1 MEPEGGKFSR
11 PSWLTLSVIG
21 VAVSIGLYVF
31 VIGSEIGT
39 MRQQA
44 VGHELRIAA
53 LETHGSGPVQSANAK
68 VDAVIARA
76 DRILEGLLQMQ
87 QKMADLSATQQ
98 TQGVLLAR
106 LQQDLAKEKNP

>member
-1 MEPEGGKFSR
+1 VAEDPPKR
-11 PSWLTLSVIG
+11 PSWLTIG
-21 VAVSIGLYVF
+21 VLGAAVSVGLYVF
-31 VIGSEIGT
+31 IIGAEIGT

-44 VGHELRIAA
+44 VSHELRIAA
-53 LETHGSGPVQSANAK
+53 LETHGSGPVQTANAK

-98 TQGVLLAR
+98 TQGVLLTR
-106 LQQDLAKEKNP
+106 LQQDLNREKNP

>member
-1 MEPEGGKFSR
+1 VAEEQPKR
-11 PSWLTLSVIG
+11 PSWLTIG
-21 VAVSIGLYVF
+21 VLGAAVSVGLYVF
-31 VIGSEIGT
+31 IIGAEIGT

-44 VGHELRIAA
+44 VTHELRLTA
-53 LETHGSGPVQSANAK
+53 LETHGSGPVQTANAK

-98 TQGVLLAR
+98 TQGVLLTR